1 MGADD
6 LLHRRAEC
14 LFYRQSDNVK
24 WQMTLRLGNR
34 SHQLS
39 ARYARSRLSFV
50 LRADALAGQLHMA
63 RQAMKQNASGP
74 LFKLQDFLADRAEAE
89 SSLLAHAGDFVS
101 G

>member
-1 MGADD
+1 
-6 LLHRRAEC
+6 
-14 LFYRQSDNVK
+14 
-24 WQMTLRLGNR
+24 
-34 SHQLS
+34 
-39 ARYARSRLSFV
+39 
-50 LRADALAGQLHMA
+50 MA